1 MGGDKKVVDVRQVH
15 LYNAI
20 MNEET
25 TPMANNDQ
33 TRNKLSK
40 ERNPEHA
47 VLCISLPRIMKN
59 AIVRRARQRD
69 MNVSTMLRDWLLP
82 TLQDRDEQFAAEWER
97 RMTRI
102 KY

>member
-1 MGGDKKVVDVRQVH
+1 M
-15 LYNAI
+15 YNAI
-20 MNEET
+20 MNQGT
-25 TPMANNDQ
+25 TPMEPNDNAS
-33 TRNKLSK
+33 NKPSK

-97 RMTRI
+97 RMSRI
-102 KY
+102 RY

>member
-1 MGGDKKVVDVRQVH
+1 
-15 LYNAI
+15 
-20 MNEET
+20 MNNET
-25 TPMANNDQ
+25 TPMETNN
-33 TRNKLSK
+33 TTSNKLRK
-40 ERNPEHA
+40 ERSPEHA

-97 RMTRI
+97 RTSRI

>member
-1 MGGDKKVVDVRQVH
+1 
-15 LYNAI
+15 
-20 MNEET
+20 MNNGT
-25 TPMANNDQ
+25 TPMETNN
-33 TRNKLSK
+33 TPSNNLRK